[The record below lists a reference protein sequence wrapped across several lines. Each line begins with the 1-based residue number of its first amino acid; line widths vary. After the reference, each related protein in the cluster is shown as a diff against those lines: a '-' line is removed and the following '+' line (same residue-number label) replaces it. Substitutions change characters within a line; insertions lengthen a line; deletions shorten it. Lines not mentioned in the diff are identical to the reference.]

1 MSDDIPIIF
10 AEDIT
15 RTQGKAPATAVFL
28 SAGSALQMQ
37 QYAAGGWRVLAAP
50 GFKSPAKIDLAEV
63 PASACG
69 EDDPAGCTLLSCE
82 VKFLGGDAGAR
93 IGRWKPEILKFNCA
107 FQDVA
112 DAASLAA
119 SMEGMGYSVL
129 GAQWR
134 DDNSFA
140 IRSMV
145 GLAPIASIQPPDWDR
160 ITLIGVRDEARL
172 PALLAIGR
180 LYAGEEKRIG
190 ELRVA
195 NDIRNDHIARLEDAL
210 LAHQRSDT
218 FKLRKS

>member
-15 RTQGKAPATAVFL
+15 RPQGKAPATAVFL
-28 SAGSALQMQ
+28 SAGSGAQMQ

-50 GFKSPAKIDLAEV
+50 GFKSPAKIDLAQV
-63 PASACG
+63 PVVACG

-82 VKFLGGDAGAR
+82 VKFLGADAGTR
-93 IGRWKPEILKFNCA
+93 IARWKPEILKLNCA

-119 SMEGMGYSVL
+119 SMEGMGYTVL
-129 GAQWR
+129 GTQWR
-134 DDNSFA
+134 GDNSFA
-140 IRSMV
+140 IRSVV
-145 GLAPIASIQPPDWDR
+145 GLAPIASIQTPDWDR
-160 ITLIGVRDEARL
+160 INLIGVRDAARL

-190 ELRVA
+190 ELMVA
-195 NDIRNDHIARLEDAL
+195 NEIRNDHIARLEDAL
-210 LAHQRSDT
+210 LAHQRSDA
-218 FKLRKS
+218 FKLRPS

>member
-112 DAASLAA
+112 DAASLAVMA
-119 SMEGMGYSVL
+119 VL
-129 GAQWR
+129 CQAGVAVR
-134 DDNSFA
+134 A
-140 IRSMV
+140 IR
-145 GLAPIASIQPPDWDR
+145 R
-160 ITLIGVRDEARL
+160 GVSL
-172 PALLAIGR
+172 
-180 LYAGEEKRIG
+180 EERFLDAA
-190 ELRVA
+190 ESAA
-195 NDIRNDHIARLEDAL
+195 N
-210 LAHQRSDT
+210 QR
-218 FKLRKS
+218 R